1 MTGSVA
7 IDVAIGLVFVYLL
20 YSLFA
25 TIICEIVAN
34 YFGLRARNLRE
45 SLIRLLEDDSNSTRW
60 KAFSVFQNLYSSLK
74 NLFSRPGGE
83 FVKLFYEQATI
94 KYLARNNF
102 FSSPSYISPAN
113 FSKAIIEIFRE
124 KGDKGTTGQTDLQK
138 IKEVLE
144 NQHWIDDKTRK
155 HILSL
160 LIDANDDLV
169 KFKILLE
176 RWYDSTMER
185 AIGWYKQ
192 KIQVVLLTIGLFIAI
207 SFNVN
212 TFHVVNILSKDD
224 TAREQLVKMATGYI
238 EQHKEAIKNGD
249 TTAYSKERLDSLL
262 YVKKQLDKD
271 IASANSIMGL
281 GWPPDSV
288 ELVKYTKDDSLKY
301 IKNKIRFFSAELC
314 NQKVTVL
321 VPQGLSEKV
330 TKTFLNFNANNNL
343 IGVNKSKNKAKFN
356 WWSFLWA
363 SVKKDFWGYLITA
376 FAISLGSPFW
386 FDLLNKL
393 VQIRGSIRQPVN
405 AQTTTENDPNHR
417 VDPLL
422 IKG

>member
-34 YFGLRARNLRE
+34 YLGLRARNLRE
-45 SLIRLLEDDSNSTRW
+45 TIIRLLEDDSNSTRW
-60 KAFSVFQNLYSSLK
+60 KAFSVFQNFYSSLK
-74 NLFSRPGGE
+74 NLFSRPGGK
-83 FVKLFYEQATI
+83 FVKSFYEQATI

-113 FSKAIIEIFRE
+113 FSKALIEIFRE
-124 KGDKGTTGQTDLQK
+124 KGSNAPDQTDVEM
-138 IKEVLE
+138 IKAALE
-144 NQHWIDDKTRK
+144 AKDWIDNQTRL

-160 LIDANDDLV
+160 LKDANNDLV
-169 KFKILLE
+169 KFRILLE

-192 KIQVVLLTIGLFIAI
+192 KIQVVLLIIGLFIAI

-262 YVKKQLDKD
+262 DVKKQLDKD

-288 ELVKYTKDDSLKY
+288 ELAHPSKAAALSGNR
-301 IKNKIRFFSAELC
+301 IEFFTASTCSRQVL
-314 NQKVTVL
+314 VL
-321 VPQGLSEKV
+321 VPSGLSEK
-330 TKTFLNFNANNNL
+330 TARSFLNFNSHGKL
-343 IGVNKSKNKAKFN
+343 IGLNKSKTKAKFN
-356 WWSFLWA
+356 RWNFFWA
-363 SVKKDFWGYLITA
+363 SVKHNFWGYLITA
-376 FAISLGSPFW
+376 LAISLGSPFW

-405 AQTTTENDPNHR
+405 VQNTTESDPNQKI
-417 VDPLL
+417 DPLL